1 MHIEFELEQDIYDN
15 LYKESLQEG
24 VPVKELIVNLL
35 DKYTGKLASDDDLLI
50 MSFDLDSEDFNDN
63 SEFA

>member
-15 LYKESLQEG
+15 LYKEALQEG

-35 DKYTGKLASDDDLLI
+35 DKYTGKLASDDTKEVVQNWIDG
-50 MSFDLDSEDFNDN
+50 
-63 SEFA
+63 